1 MPKTSRFVLLALS
14 VSLMLA
20 LPAQARK
27 LKIET
32 IRSDPFGYED
42 NRGKGGMMYEISN
55 LIADT
60 AGLEY
65 ENRVVPYAR
74 TVLSLREGTAD
85 MVLRFNNEELATV
98 ALQVTPV
105 VGMQTVVLT
114 RADTRI
120 NSLADLHD
128 KVLAVVRS
136 FPVDKSISDDK
147 AIRTY
152 VTDSNE
158 HSVRMLFAG
167 RVDAILG
174 SDVGMYGA
182 AKTLGY
188 ASSKFA
194 APLKMDVHEF
204 WLHYSRKTA
213 DEATIKTLKAAVEK
227 LQRQGAFTRIQ
238 QNYLPA
244 PQSQR

>member
-1 MPKTSRFVLLALS
+1 MPKTACFVLPAL
-14 VSLMLA
+14 VLSLLLA

-32 IRSDPFGYED
+32 IRTDPFGYED
-42 NRGKGGMMYEISN
+42 SRGKGGMMYEIGN

-65 ENRVVPYAR
+65 DNRVVPYAR

-85 MVLRFNNEELATV
+85 MVLRFNNEELGTV

-105 VGMQTVVLT
+105 VGMQTVILT
-114 RADTRI
+114 RAGMPV
-120 NSLADLHD
+120 NSLADLHG
-128 KVLAVVRS
+128 KLLAVVRS
-136 FPVDKSISDDK
+136 FPVDKRISDDR

-167 RVDAILG
+167 RVDAVLG

-182 AKTLGY
+182 ANTLGY

-194 APLKMDVHEF
+194 APLKLDVREF

-213 DEATIKTLKAAVEK
+213 DETTIKTLKTTVEK

-244 PQSQR
+244 P

>member
-1 MPKTSRFVLLALS
+1 MPKTSRCVLLALS
-14 VSLMLA
+14 LSLLLA

-42 NRGKGGMMYEISN
+42 SRGKGGMMYEIGN

-60 AGLEY
+60 AGLGY
-65 ENRVVPYAR
+65 ENRIVPYAR

-85 MVLRFNNEELATV
+85 MVLRFNNEELGTV

-105 VGMQTVVLT
+105 VGMQTVILT
-114 RADTRI
+114 RADTPI
-120 NSLADLHD
+120 SSLADLHH

-136 FPVDKSISDDK
+136 FPVDKSISDDNE
-147 AIRTY
+147 IRTY

-188 ASSKFA
+188 TANRFA
-194 APLKMDVHEF
+194 RPLKLDVREF

-213 DEATIKTLKAAVEK
+213 DEATIKTLKSAVEK

-238 QNYLPA
+238 QNYLPK
-244 PQSQR
+244 P